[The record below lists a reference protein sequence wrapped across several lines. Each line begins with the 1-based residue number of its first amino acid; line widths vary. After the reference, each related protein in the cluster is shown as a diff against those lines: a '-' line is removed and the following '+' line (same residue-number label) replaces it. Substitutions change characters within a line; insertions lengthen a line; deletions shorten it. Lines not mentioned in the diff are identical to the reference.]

1 MLMGSSVSI
10 VTEHRRNLYWGKYKY
25 CIHFTQQKVSVLRHI
40 NNIDKSIEGHRH
52 WERQRH
58 NSGWAIGSSTFRSE
72 FTDDVVKNLHFTAD
86 CIQPFMSEIKT
97 VFSSWNHGY
106 IYTNDEKVFE
116 AIESLPHVK
125 VVSKKVAEVSIP
137 PDTILLNEPKYQF
150 RTYFKSRQLSKAARQ
165 RFKDWLTSQ
174 GSEIDMATSLKAWVK
189 HGYSRWSHDSEW
201 TQDYWFINHNNKSYE
216 TMLGMIA
223 PGLVRKTMILQR
235 R

>member
-1 MLMGSSVSI
+1 MESSVSI
-10 VTEHRRNLYWGKYKY
+10 VTEQRRSLYWGKYKY
-25 CIHFTQQKVSVLRHI
+25 CMHFTQQKVSVLRHI
-40 NNIDKSIEGHRH
+40 DNIDNSIEGHRH

-58 NSGWAIGSSTFRSE
+58 NSGWNISVNGFRTE
-72 FTDDVVKNLHFTAD
+72 FTDSIVKNLHVTAD
-86 CIQPFMSEIKT
+86 CIRPFMSEIKT

-106 IYTNDEKVFE
+106 IYTNDE
-116 AIESLPHVK
+116 AILAVLDQLPHVK
-125 VVSKKVAEVSIP
+125 VASKKVAEVSIP

-150 RTYFKSRQLSKAARQ
+150 RTYFKSRQLNKTARQ
-165 RFKDWLTSQ
+165 QFKDWLTSQ

-216 TMLGMIA
+216 SMLGMIA